1 VLVLAGA
8 AGAAGALDVSV
19 VVLVSVFGLLSV
31 ALEAELSGVAL
42 AAPLLLYRSAYQP
55 PPLRMKPA
63 PPEIWRLALA

>member
-19 VVLVSVFGLLSV
+19 EVVVLVSVFGLSV
-31 ALEAELSGVAL
+31 ELVLLSGEAF
-42 AAPLLLYRSAYQP
+42 AEPALLYRSAYQP

-63 PPEIWRLALA
+63 PPEIWRFALA